1 MATDVMPNTEQTSMT
16 KLVGGIID
24 DTQRLLKQQAD
35 LLKADLRREISGA
48 KEVGMSMALAVAL
61 MSVGGLLL
69 SFMLAHL
76 LSWAVPDLPLWGSYG
91 IVGGLFAAAGG
102 IVFYLSREKLD
113 KLTPPGEQTVEGL
126 KENLQWKTNP
136 N

>member
-1 MATDVMPNTEQTSMT
+1 MATDVMPNTEPSVTR
-16 KLVGGIID
+16 LVSGIID

-35 LLKADLRREISGA
+35 LLKADLRQEIKDA
-48 KEVGMSMALAVAL
+48 KEVGMSMAVSAAL
-61 MSVGGLLL
+61 LSVGGLLL
-69 SFMLAHL
+69 SFMLVYF
-76 LSWAVPDLPLWGSYG
+76 LSWAIPNLPLWGSFG
-91 IVGGLFAAAGG
+91 IVGGLLAAAGG

>member
-1 MATDVMPNTEQTSMT
+1 MT
-16 KLVGGIID
+16 RLVSGIID

-35 LLKADLRREISGA
+35 LLKADLHKEIKDA
-48 KEVGMSMALAVAL
+48 KEVGLSMAVAAAL
-61 MSVGGLLL
+61 LSVGGLLL
-69 SFMLAHL
+69 SFMLVHFL
-76 LSWAVPDLPLWGSYG
+76 TWAFPDLPHWGSFG

-102 IVFYLSREKLD
+102 IVFYLGREKLE
-113 KLTPPGEQTVEGL
+113 KLPVPGEQTVEGL

>member
-1 MATDVMPNTEQTSMT
+1 MATDVMPNAEPTMT
-16 KLVGGIID
+16 RLVGGIID

-35 LLKADLRREISGA
+35 LLKADLRQEIKDA
-48 KEVGMSMALAVAL
+48 KEVGLSMAVAGAL
-61 MSVGGLLL
+61 LSVGGLLL
-69 SFMLAHL
+69 SFMLVHF
-76 LSWAVPDLPLWGSYG
+76 LSWAIPDLPHWGSFG

-102 IVFYLSREKLD
+102 IVFYLGREKLN
-113 KLTPPGEQTVEGL
+113 KLAVPGEQVVEGL